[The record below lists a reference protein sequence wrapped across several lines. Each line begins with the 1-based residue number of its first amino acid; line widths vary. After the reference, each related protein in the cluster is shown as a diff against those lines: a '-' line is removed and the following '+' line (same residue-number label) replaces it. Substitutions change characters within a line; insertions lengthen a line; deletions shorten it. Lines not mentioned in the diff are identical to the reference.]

1 MAIVRPFKGIRP
13 TRDKAHLVA
22 SRAVNLYKARILN
35 AKLEENPY
43 TFMHVILPE
52 FGKKASTKPN
62 TTERFKLVRKSF
74 EDFKKRGILQQD
86 EKPCFY
92 IYRQLKDNFSY
103 TGIIAGASV
112 DDYLNGVIKIHEQTL
127 TKREEMFKNYLD
139 VCGFNAEP
147 VLLAYVDNST
157 VDQVIAK
164 YTKNRAEYEFATTDH
179 VTHLLWIVEDSKDI
193 RAIEKAFEKIPAVY
207 IADGHHRSASSALLA
222 KEKRK
227 QKKKYTGS
235 ESFNSCMAF
244 FISESQL
251 NIYDFNRVVKDLN
264 GMTSVSFLKKLAE
277 KFDITEKGSKPV
289 KPSKLHQFSMYL
301 DKKWYLL
308 NAKKGSFNPK
318 DPVGNLDAQILT
330 ENILSPILGIH
341 DLKTDSRIEFVG
353 GLRGMEG
360 LQSKV
365 DDEKRKVAFG
375 LYPVKVD
382 QLKLIADTH
391 NIMPPKTTW
400 IEPKLRSGLVIQ
412 SLED

>member
-1 MAIVRPFKGIRP
+1 MAVIHPFKGIRP

-22 SRAVNLYKARILN
+22 SRAVNLYKPRILN

-52 FGKKASTKPN
+52 FGQKASTRPN
-62 TTERFKLVRKSF
+62 TTERFKLVKKSF
-74 EDFKKRGILQQD
+74 NEFRKKGILIQD
-86 EKPCFY
+86 KKDCLY
-92 IYRQLKDNFSY
+92 IYRQQKDGFEY

-127 TKREEMFKNYLD
+127 TKREEVFKNYLD

-147 VLLAYVDNST
+147 VLLSYADNKT
-157 VDQVIAK
+157 VDKVLKK
-164 YTKNRAEYEFATTDH
+164 YTSLRAEYEFATTDH
-179 VTHLLWIVEDSKDI
+179 VTHFLWVVEDKSDI
-193 RAIEKAFEKIPAVY
+193 KLISDAFSKIPAVY

-222 KEKRK
+222 KDKRK
-227 QKKKYTGS
+227 KLKKYSGK
-235 ESFNSCMAF
+235 EMFNYCMAF

-264 GMTSVSFLKKLAE
+264 GLSTSEFLKKLE
-277 KFDITEKGSKPV
+277 DKFEI
-289 KPSKLHQFSMYL
+289 KLHGKHQIKPKKIHQFTMYL
-301 DKKWYLL
+301 DGNWYIL
-308 NAKKGSFNPK
+308 NARKGSFNPK

-330 ENILSPILGIH
+330 DNILSPILGVH

-353 GLRGMEG
+353 GLRGMDA
-360 LQSKV
+360 LQKKV
-365 DDEKRKVAFG
+365 DEEKRKVAFA
-375 LYPVKVD
+375 LFPVKVE
-382 QLKLIADTH
+382 QLKEIADTH

-412 SLED
+412 GLEE